1 MYVNR
6 SLKLHTVVFY
16 ATTDD
21 RRPVEEWLD
30 SLDDARAEAVAMGI
44 KFFEE
49 YPNPIVPAKF
59 FEKVAGT
66 HLWEIKCH
74 YGKEQYRLLAFMEGN
89 SIIIATHGF
98 SKKPGKSR
106 AVRCK
111 WRKPGAKNIFI
122 EKNNQQGSPYERH
135 RKIYP

>member
-1 MYVNR
+1 MYVNGR
-6 SLKLHTVVFY
+6 LKLRTVVFY

-59 FEKVAGT
+59 LEKVAGT

-74 YGKEQYRLLAFMEGN
+74 YGKEQYRLLAFTEGN

-98 SKKPGKSR
+98 SKKTWKIPR
-106 AVRCK
+106 REVQVAEAR
-111 WRKPGAKNIFI
+111 RN
-122 EKNNQQGSPYERH
+122 EYLH
-135 RKIYP
+135 RKKQPTRNPL